1 MTETMMKRLAFV
13 LAAALLCGVASAQDA
28 FFKSYA
34 NVKGV
39 STVYVSRAMFGL
51 MPDMKV
57 GGKHLGQMARKIDQ
71 LRVLTC
77 ERPSMAKGIAAKAQT
92 FYTAKHGY
100 EPMMQVDDDGDHTTI
115 YMKRHP
121 KGKNEFVLLSVED
134 GEVSVINVLGG
145 ITLDDIAQITR

>member
-1 MTETMMKRLAFV
+1 MRRWVFILALV
-13 LAAALLCGVASAQDA
+13 LLCGVASAQDA

-39 STVYVSRAMFGL
+39 STVYVSRAMFSL

-57 GGKHLGQMARKIDQ
+57 DGKSIGSLARKIDQ

-77 ERPSMAKGIAAKAQT
+77 ERPSMAKGVAAKAQA
-92 FYTAKHGY
+92 FYTGKNGY
-100 EPMMQVDDDGDHTTI
+100 EPMMQMDDGGEHTSI
-115 YMKRHP
+115 YMKRHG

-134 GEVSVINVLGG
+134 DEVSVINVLGA
-145 ITLDDIAQITR
+145 ITLDDIARITR